1 MLFFAFLPVAFS
13 YEYFEKALKDTAT
26 KLNKVIN
33 PSEEQQ
39 FSKFFVSSML
49 NDLGIED
56 SFDSLIENNNIDILI
71 QLGITHV
78 TNDTGKINKKIT
90 RYIKK
95 LKNQYSGN
103 KRMSNYITDLHEKT
117 IIEIENKRH

>member
-1 MLFFAFLPVAFS
+1 
-13 YEYFEKALKDTAT
+13 
-26 KLNKVIN
+26 
-33 PSEEQQ
+33 
-39 FSKFFVSSML
+39 ML